1 MIDWIDTGIKGSNVT
16 RDSVY
21 LYNKCFLEGRGAV
34 QWILGVGVKT
44 TSGIA
49 YNNKNYVKE

>member
-21 LYNKCFLEGRGAV
+21 LYNKCFLEGRGAL